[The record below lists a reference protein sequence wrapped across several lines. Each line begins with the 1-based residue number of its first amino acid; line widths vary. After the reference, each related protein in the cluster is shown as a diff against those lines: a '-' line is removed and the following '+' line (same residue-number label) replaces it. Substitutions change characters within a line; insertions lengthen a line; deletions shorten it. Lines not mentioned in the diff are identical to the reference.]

1 MQIRRHI
8 ASIRQSAAKRF
19 PDIPF
24 EKIALYVDMA
34 NWPVQVAVHPLEC
47 VPYEGNVPDLDTP
60 IATHYRNMALHRVE
74 RGQKDVTMLTICCE
88 DGLYESTRHFV
99 VSIDKSAIARE
110 KSDWR
115 STRASVIDEY
125 EDPMDAEPDFVDE
138 IIELVQKTA
147 GEPNVNIWKDGLI
160 DDCVNMY
167 STSKLPKIQ

>member
-34 NWPVQVAVHPLEC
+34 QWPVQVAVHPLEC
-47 VPYEGNVPDLDTP
+47 LPYEDIVPGTDTP
-60 IATHYRNMALHRVE
+60 IAMHYRSIALQRVE
-74 RGQKDVTMLTICCE
+74 RGQEDATMLMIYCE
-88 DGLYESTRHFV
+88 DGLYQSTRHFV

-147 GEPNVNIWKDGLI
+147 GDSNVNIWKDGLI